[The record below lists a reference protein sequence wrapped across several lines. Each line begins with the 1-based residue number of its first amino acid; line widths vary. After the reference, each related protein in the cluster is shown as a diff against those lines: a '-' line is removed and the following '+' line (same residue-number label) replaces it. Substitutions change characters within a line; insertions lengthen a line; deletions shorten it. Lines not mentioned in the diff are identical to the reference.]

1 MKMVAMLQFDPRSH
15 ERSVPFARNCLD
27 STATFIGR
35 ILFPFLC
42 SFVTAF
48 FLLAFLGCAPAHA
61 GVGVI
66 LNESLDSSLERITGS
81 GHTAVYFSHI
91 CPESPVKLRLCRPGE
106 EGSVMSNYINLGE
119 DQPYEWNIVS
129 LSMYVYGVENSRNR
143 PLVGTD
149 KVKKA
154 LEERYREKYLAA
166 YCSSDPCKTSD
177 KAEWR
182 EMVGAGLARSMYIFL
197 VETSTQQDLELIAKF
212 NSSPNENH
220 FNGVTR
226 NCADFTKDAVN
237 AYFPHSAH
245 RDFLNDFGMTSPKA
259 VARSFTHYALSHPE
273 MQFRVLHFSQLPGT
287 IKRSTEAR
295 SGTEQLYHSKK
306 LLVPMIIFANHEL
319 PVVAA
324 SYLLTGRFNPEHE
337 FEQHSAEEFAQIDS
351 QIQAAKDDND
361 DPRVEQLK
369 AVEIQDRQQIVGTLE
384 EWKAYRKALD
394 GMSDE
399 SVREGIVPNRGYL
412 KRLFKLLDEKGKP
425 TVTANGS
432 IWMDVPNANAT
443 SHVGLSASNVLAHR
457 SDPHLAYEILLERTD
472 RLLKSPK
479 HSRETM
485 LEFKD
490 DWSILQAAKSKSA
503 DSRASAA
510 TVPTPLARDPVK
522 PSGEDR

>member
-1 MKMVAMLQFDPRSH
+1 MKMVAMLQFVPRSH
-15 ERSVPFARNCLD
+15 ERSVPFARNCLA
-27 STATFIGR
+27 STAAFIGR
-35 ILFPFLC
+35 TLC

-48 FLLAFLGCAPAHA
+48 LLAFLGCSPAHA

-91 CPESPVKLRLCRPGE
+91 CPESPVQLRLCRPGE

-166 YCSSDPCKTSD
+166 YCSSDSCKTSD

-182 EMVGAGLARSMYIFL
+182 EMVGAGLARSIYIFL
-197 VETSTQQDLELIAKF
+197 VETTTQQDLELIAKF

-220 FNGVTR
+220 FNGATR

-237 AYFPHSAH
+237 TYFPHSSH

-287 IKRSTEAR
+287 IKRSSEAR

-306 LLVPMIIFANHEL
+306 LLIPMIIFADHEL
-319 PVVAA
+319 PFVAA

-337 FEQHSAEEFAQIDS
+337 FEQHSTEEFAQINS
-351 QIQAAKDDND
+351 QIQVAKDDND
-361 DPRVEQLK
+361 DARVEQLK
-369 AVEIQDRQQIVGTLE
+369 AVEIQDRQQIVGTLA

-394 GMSDE
+394 GLFDE
-399 SVREGIVPNRGYL
+399 SVHGEIIPNHGYL
-412 KRLFKLLDEKGKP
+412 NRLFKLLDEKGKP
-425 TVTANGS
+425 VAAANGS
-432 IWMDVPNANAT
+432 IWMDVPYANT
-443 SHVGLSASNVLAHR
+443 TTHLGLSASNILAHG
-457 SDPHLAYEILLERTD
+457 SDPHLAYGILLERTD

-485 LEFKD
+485 LEFKN
-490 DWSILQAAKSKSA
+490 DWSILQEAKSKSV

-510 TVPTPLARDPVK
+510 TIPTPPAHDPVK
-522 PSGEDR
+522 PFGEIR